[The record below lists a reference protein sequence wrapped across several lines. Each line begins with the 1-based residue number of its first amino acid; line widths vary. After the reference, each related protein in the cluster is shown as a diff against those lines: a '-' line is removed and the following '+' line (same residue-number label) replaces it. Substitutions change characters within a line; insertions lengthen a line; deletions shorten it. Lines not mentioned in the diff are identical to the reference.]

1 MSLSEI
7 GLSCLV
13 VIVAYLV
20 RGSSGFGS
28 ALLAVPL
35 LAHWLPLTLVVPL
48 VATLDVVAGI
58 VLTGAGLRDR
68 AVDWSEVVW
77 LLPGSI
83 VGIAVGLALLLH
95 IKPHALILVLGVVV
109 ILFGAHY
116 LLVHRVSRI
125 VSRIWSLPAGAVGGV
140 VGAMFATSSPPYVIY
155 LIHRLSDKVKLRA
168 TMSAIFVIEGSL
180 RVMGMLMSSL
190 LLQPEL
196 GRYLAIGL
204 PSMAVGLYLGN
215 HVHIGLSKRQMKV
228 LIGCLLLG
236 SGISLVV
243 KALSVWVG

>member
-7 GLSCLV
+7 GLSCL
-13 VIVAYLV
+13 IVAAAYLV

-48 VATLDVVAGI
+48 VATLDVVAGV

-68 AVDWSEVVW
+68 AVDWPEVAW

-83 VGIAVGLALLLH
+83 VGIGIGLVLLLH
-95 IKPHALILVLGVVV
+95 IEPQVLILVLGVVV
-109 ILFGAHY
+109 VLFGARY
-116 LLVHRVSRI
+116 LLAQRVSHI
-125 VSRIWSLPAGAVGGV
+125 ISRAWALPAGAIGGV

-155 LIHRLSDKVKLRA
+155 LIHRLSDKVALRA

-180 RVMGMLMSSL
+180 RVIGMLMSSL
-190 LLQPEL
+190 LLQPDL

-204 PSMAVGLYLGN
+204 PAMAVGLYLGN
-215 HVHIGLSKRQMKV
+215 HLHIGLSKRQMSM
-228 LIGCLLLG
+228 LIGGLLLA
-236 SGISLVV
+236 SGLSLMH
-243 KALSVWVG
+243 KALYA